1 MLKPVQRFPQFLL
14 ILQDLLSNTAF
25 DHVDRVKIERAV
37 TTLDKLTEQLDQR
50 REIQEQ
56 HQLYQKLMK
65 ISRDFSDGG
74 DSSTGRVIRSGP
86 CSEIIENSGDDEV
99 PIDVREGI
107 IILTDKGKLIFLVGK
122 EGKKARLKTNDA
134 NLDGCKIKWST
145 SIKKIAMDDLKN
157 SNPDLIG
164 RIGDR
169 NKIQTELEKISK
181 MESLMESLEISDTN
195 GLREQINII
204 KDRMSDKLEL
214 IGPQN
219 SMTVSFTSRSSSGW
233 TKILRFA
240 NGNTGRA
247 WIDLIRGQK
256 ISLSK
261 KDENIGWKTQEEDD
275 STTGADRIL
284 PIFIGSICTTP
295 EASIDDDHKRPD
307 TGKKKI
313 NHLK

>member
-1 MLKPVQRFPQFLL
+1 MNIPTQN
-14 ILQDLLSNTAF
+14 I
-25 DHVDRVKIERAV
+25 
-37 TTLDKLTEQLDQR
+37 TLV
-50 REIQEQ
+50 
-56 HQLYQKLMK
+56 
-65 ISRDFSDGG
+65 F
-74 DSSTGRVIRSGP
+74 
-86 CSEIIENSGDDEV
+86 
-99 PIDVREGI
+99 
-107 IILTDKGKLIFLVGK
+107 
-122 EGKKARLKTNDA
+122 AR
-134 NLDGCKIKWST
+134 
-145 SIKKIAMDDLKN
+145 
-157 SNPDLIG
+157 
-164 RIGDR
+164 
-169 NKIQTELEKISK
+169 
-181 MESLMESLEISDTN
+181 
-195 GLREQINII
+195 
-204 KDRMSDKLEL
+204 EL

-307 TGKKKI
+307 TGTS
-313 NHLK
+313 LSLA